1 MSSLDDFRYY
11 DNTLTSA
18 KYLSIKDALGEL
30 TCKMPAYAE
39 KYRREGDPKGK
50 LRNGIYQ
57 SIHQSFKA
65 KIGNITLG
73 GHDDIAKTFDHIYSP
88 TLSATFLLEKWDEFG
103 VEDHLE
109 TPEIGHI
116 LTSWFWYHSHGIYVP
131 RKLNSK
137 LSSYA
142 GDLLQKDKYNELLKE
157 QSNLYFSRTIPGC
170 GEEVLNEDPFYY
182 AVCYTEFERKALDN
196 D

>member
-65 KIGNITLG
+65 KINNITLG

-88 TLSATFLLEKWDEFG
+88 TG
-103 VEDHLE
+103 
-109 TPEIGHI
+109 
-116 LTSWFWYHSHGIYVP
+116 
-131 RKLNSK
+131 
-137 LSSYA
+137 
-142 GDLLQKDKYNELLKE
+142 
-157 QSNLYFSRTIPGC
+157 
-170 GEEVLNEDPFYY
+170 
-182 AVCYTEFERKALDN
+182 
-196 D
+196 